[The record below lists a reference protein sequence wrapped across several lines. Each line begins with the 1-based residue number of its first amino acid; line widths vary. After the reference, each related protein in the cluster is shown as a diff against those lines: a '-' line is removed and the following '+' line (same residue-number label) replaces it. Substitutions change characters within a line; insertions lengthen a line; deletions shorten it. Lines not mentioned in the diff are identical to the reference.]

1 VFSQTPS
8 LDSIPSSVISIE
20 LPPAEHWRV
29 VMPGEL
35 FDRAT
40 SHLVRAEGCYLELS
54 ESQKETKALRNQVV
68 ELETKAAALA
78 TIDTLSQKIAE
89 NTKTLTKKEKRKA
102 WFKNAKKDIIITLLS
117 VVASAEAAFIL
128 YEGLK

>member
-1 VFSQTPS
+1 
-8 LDSIPSSVISIE
+8 
-20 LPPAEHWRV
+20 
-29 VMPGEL
+29 MPGEL